1 MKNFKLLLDDKLINL
16 EAKIEHIYICGY
28 TSSNQQA
35 LQDHI
40 DELKKIGVTPP
51 DKTPMLYKKAN
62 LLYKKANLS
71 PAVNTGIRVISDDT
85 SGEVEYFLLLQND
98 KIYLGLASDH
108 TDRGIEKH
116 DVEKS
121 KQVCPVVLSD
131 IVWDYSEIKEW
142 KSLTLKSWAAKGNE
156 KILYQEASLE
166 IFMKPEE
173 IIDFVKEEIQSDV
186 NNSIILCGTPPLIP
200 EQIIYTNKFYCEL
213 SNGSGM
219 KISLEYEISR
229 I

>member
-16 EAKIEHIYICGY
+16 EAKIENIYICGY

-62 LLYKKANLS
+62 LS

-98 KIYLGLASDH
+98 KI
-108 TDRGIEKH
+108 
-116 DVEKS
+116 
-121 KQVCPVVLSD
+121 
-131 IVWDYSEIKEW
+131 
-142 KSLTLKSWAAKGNE
+142 
-156 KILYQEASLE
+156 
-166 IFMKPEE
+166 
-173 IIDFVKEEIQSDV
+173 
-186 NNSIILCGTPPLIP
+186 
-200 EQIIYTNKFYCEL
+200 
-213 SNGSGM
+213 
-219 KISLEYEISR
+219 
-229 I
+229 

>member
-16 EAKIEHIYICGY
+16 EAKIENIYICGY

-62 LLYKKANLS
+62 LS

-85 SGEVEYFLLLQND
+85 SGEVEYYLLLQND

-131 IVWDYSEIKEW
+131 VVWDYSEIKEW
-142 KSLTLKSWAAKGNE
+142 KSLTLKSWAAQGNE

-173 IIDFVKEEIQSDV
+173 IIDFVKEEIQSDL

-213 SNGSGM
+213 SNSSGM
-219 KISLEYEISR
+219 KISLEYEITR

>member
-16 EAKIEHIYICGY
+16 EAKIENIYICGY

-62 LLYKKANLS
+62 LY

-131 IVWDYSEIKEW
+131 VVWDYSEIKEW
-142 KSLTLKSWAAKGNE
+142 KSLTLKSWAAQGNE

-213 SNGSGM
+213 SNSSGM
-219 KISLEYEISR
+219 KISLEYEITR

>member
-16 EAKIEHIYICGY
+16 EAKIENIYICGY

-51 DKTPMLYKKAN
+51 YKTPM
-62 LLYKKANLS
+62 LYKKANLS

-131 IVWDYSEIKEW
+131 VVWDYSEIKEW
-142 KSLTLKSWAAKGNE
+142 KSLTLKSWAAQGNE

-213 SNGSGM
+213 SNCSGM
-219 KISLEYEISR
+219 KISLEYEITR

>member
-16 EAKIEHIYICGY
+16 EAKIENIYICGY

-51 DKTPMLYKKAN
+51 DKIPMLYKKAN
-62 LLYKKANLS
+62 LSA
-71 PAVNTGIRVISDDT
+71 AVNTGIRVISDDT

-108 TDRGIEKH
+108 TDRGIEKY

-131 IVWDYSEIKEW
+131 VVWDYSEIKEW
-142 KSLTLKSWAAKGNE
+142 KSLTLKSWAAQGNG
-156 KILYQEASLE
+156 KILYQKASLE

-173 IIDFVKEEIQSDV
+173 IIDFVKEEIQSDL

-213 SNGSGM
+213 SNCSGM
-219 KISLEYEISR
+219 KISLEYEITR

>member
-16 EAKIEHIYICGY
+16 EAKIENIYICGY

-62 LLYKKANLS
+62 LY

-108 TDRGIEKH
+108 TDRGIEKY

-131 IVWDYSEIKEW
+131 VVWDYSEIKEW
-142 KSLTLKSWAAKGNE
+142 KSLTLKSWAAQGNE

-219 KISLEYEISR
+219 KISLEYEITR

>member
-1 MKNFKLLLDDKLINL
+1 MNNFKLLLDDKLINL
-16 EAKIEHIYICGY
+16 EAKIENIYICGY
-28 TSSNQQA
+28 TSSDQQA

-62 LLYKKANLS
+62 LS

-85 SGEVEYFLLLQND
+85 SGEVEYYLLLQND

-131 IVWDYSEIKEW
+131 VVWDYSEIKEW
-142 KSLTLKSWAAKGNE
+142 KSLTLKSWAAQGNE

-173 IIDFVKEEIQSDV
+173 IIDWLEKENRNI
-186 NNSIILCGTPPLIP
+186 
-200 EQIIYTNKFYCEL
+200 
-213 SNGSGM
+213 
-219 KISLEYEISR
+219 
-229 I
+229 

>member
-16 EAKIEHIYICGY
+16 EAKIENIYICGY

-62 LLYKKANLS
+62 LY

-131 IVWDYSEIKEW
+131 VVWDYSEIKEW
-142 KSLTLKSWAAKGNE
+142 KSLTLKSWAAQGNE

-213 SNGSGM
+213 SNCSGM
-219 KISLEYEISR
+219 KISLEYEITR

>member
-16 EAKIEHIYICGY
+16 ETKIENIYICCY

-62 LLYKKANLS
+62 LY

-131 IVWDYSEIKEW
+131 VVWDYSEIKEW
-142 KSLTLKSWAAKGNE
+142 KSLTLKSWVAQGNE

-213 SNGSGM
+213 SNSSGM
-219 KISLEYEISR
+219 KISLEYEITR

>member
-16 EAKIEHIYICGY
+16 EAKIENIYICGY

-51 DKTPMLYKKAN
+51 VKTPM
-62 LLYKKANLS
+62 LYKKANLS

-131 IVWDYSEIKEW
+131 VVWDYSEIKEW
-142 KSLTLKSWAAKGNE
+142 KSLTLKSWVAQGNE

-213 SNGSGM
+213 SNCSGM
-219 KISLEYEISR
+219 KISLEYEITR